1 VPKITAAFA
10 EANGCDFGG
19 NLPRPTRWD
28 GFREFSCNR
37 PHGDCGASAV
47 VQCVGRWGHT
57 WPLSWF
63 KMASTLF
70 DDIAPSAS
78 LACLKARAA
87 PTHPGAQPEH
97 LGGLPW
103 PQD

>member
-1 VPKITAAFA
+1 MPKITAAFA

-57 WPLSWF
+57 WPLHN
-63 KMASTLF
+63 
-70 DDIAPSAS
+70 
-78 LACLKARAA
+78 
-87 PTHPGAQPEH
+87 THPFACSRAGVEPTASYRSPRHGQLRTAVPRC
-97 LGGLPW
+97 
-103 PQD
+103 